1 MVWLGVWLFAFS
13 ARGVAALPSIVG
25 FGNIVILFATASI
38 PWLERRQR
46 ERRPAYA
53 QYQKEVACLIPYVL

>member
-1 MVWLGVWLFAFS
+1 MIWLGVWLFAFA
-13 ARGVAALPSIVG
+13 ARGTDAAASIVG
-25 FGNIVILFATASI
+25 FLNVVILFATASI

-53 QYQKEVACLIPYVL
+53 QYQKEVACLIPFLL